1 MCGINQI
8 NLPFFPLKTISDRN
22 TYSCN
27 LMLSPFLTHVSTI
40 CFSIALYV
48 DWSSTHLWDVG
59 EFCSLEHIKWQH
71 IFRRASQ
78 FYSRSIICLYW
89 RMIVCLSVVPWKL
102 FIHSCMT
109 LYAIKC
115 GRRINSCVVLNCI
128 RMWLW
133 VATVQNTKNDRLIR
147 VPAKAIKG
155 FLN

>member
-8 NLPFFPLKTISDRN
+8 KLPFFPLKTISDGN

-27 LMLSPFLTHVSTI
+27 LKLSSFLTHVSTI

-71 IFRRASQ
+71 IFRRAILFTINHLS
-78 FYSRSIICLYW
+78 LLKDD
-89 RMIVCLSVVPWKL
+89 CLSVVPWKL

-133 VATVQNTKNDRLIR
+133 VATVQNTKNDLLIR